1 MGTLMEKIISI
12 INHTEDDDLLHKIY
26 RFLKEDIIDQGGSFS
41 ESQVG
46 SILKA
51 KDQFENRIVKS
62 QEEIDSRYKE
72 WIKK

>member
-1 MGTLMEKIISI
+1 MDTLKEKIYSI
-12 INHTEDDDLLHKIY
+12 INPTEDDDLPDKIY
-26 RFLKEDIIDQGGSFS
+26 RFLEEDIIDQGVSFS

-62 QEEIDSRYKE
+62 QKEIDSRYNE